1 MGDNSCTSEVSHTYY
16 LVTSLSEEIHKK
28 TNMYNQDSNSWSTTV
43 PETTNM
49 SSDVD
54 QDTVMSLRQRLKT
67 MKEIFGDEID
77 ATESAKR
84 KRAARRRNG
93 NCIDNLIDGSF
104 MGMVLAMCLIMVLG
118 AAFFAYKNLYF
129 AVIKKIYPEGRSEL

>member
-1 MGDNSCTSEVSHTYY
+1 
-16 LVTSLSEEIHKK
+16 
-28 TNMYNQDSNSWSTTV
+28 
-43 PETTNM
+43 
-49 SSDVD
+49 
-54 QDTVMSLRQRLKT
+54 

-77 ATESAKR
+77 ATETAKR
-84 KRAARRRNG
+84 KRAVKKRNG

-129 AVIKKIYPEGRSEL
+129 AVIKKMYPGDRSEL